1 MTENML
7 RNYIRCF
14 NSNRWK
20 YPASFFDLTADVTVG
35 KIFPDYFKGQIVERK
50 TERYFFIK
58 SNNRCVGII
67 FDMNTDLHWLILKK
81 YRGQGYLYNALQ
93 NAILPFLKSEGR
105 SDQRCTAA
113 TQEGRE
119 YLLKLGFEQQGN
131 EYFLSLKKIKKFDSS
146 QIERSPL
153 TPIQLEDIRSKLH
166 RITDD
171 LRIISNQLE
180 CSYGKTY
187 GLNNLAETTLNK
199 ALDIGLDCRNIE

>member
-1 MTENML
+1 
-7 RNYIRCF
+7 
-14 NSNRWK
+14 
-20 YPASFFDLTADVTVG
+20 VTVG
-35 KIFPDYFKGQIVERK
+35 KIFPDHFKGQIVERK

-58 SNNRCVGII
+58 NNNQCVGII

-93 NAILPFLKSEGR
+93 NVIFPFLKSEDR
-105 SDQRCTAA
+105 ILQRCTAA

-146 QIERSPL
+146 QIKRNLL
-153 TPIQLEDIRSKLH
+153 THIQLEDIRSKLH
-166 RITDD
+166 RITND
-171 LRIISNQLE
+171 LRIIGNQLE
-180 CSYGKTY
+180 CSHGKTY
-187 GLNNLAETTLNK
+187 GLTNLAETTFNK